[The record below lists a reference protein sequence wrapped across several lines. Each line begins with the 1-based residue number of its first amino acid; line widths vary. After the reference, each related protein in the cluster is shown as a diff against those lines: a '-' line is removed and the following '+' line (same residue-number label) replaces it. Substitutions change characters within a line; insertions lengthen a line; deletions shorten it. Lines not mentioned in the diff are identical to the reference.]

1 MYADRY
7 HSTASRPAG
16 AGAALL
22 ISGTIIL
29 GLYYAGPKIGPGGIT
44 TILTG
49 KNIPITPITEPKPV
63 DPEPQP
69 RRPIEQRTPVTTPR
83 PYIPDPVIDLG
94 TGPTIAGTDV
104 IGPVTLDP
112 PGPVGPVS
120 GGGGTIVD
128 PPRPPV
134 MVGPSVD
141 PRFADALQPPYPPG
155 EIRAGTEGSVTAR
168 VLIGADGRVKAIDIV
183 KSPSDGLSEATRKQ
197 ALTRWRFKPATR
209 DGVPVEGWKMMTL
222 RFQIVE

>member
-49 KNIPITPITEPKPV
+49 TNIPVVEPKPD
-63 DPEPQP
+63 DPEPVRQTE
-69 RRPIEQRTPVTTPR
+69 RRKPVTTPL
-83 PYIPDPVIDLG
+83 PYTPDPLVDVR
-94 TGPTIAGTDV
+94 TDRPAVAGTDV
-104 IGPVTLDP
+104 IGPVTIDP
-112 PGPVGPVS
+112 PGPIGPIGPVS
-120 GGGGTIVD
+120 GGGGATVE

-141 PRFADALQPPYPPG
+141 PRFADALQPPYPPA

-168 VLIGADGRVKAIDIV
+168 VLIGTDGRVKAIDIV
-183 KSPSDGLSEATRKQ
+183 KSPSAGLAEATRRQ
-197 ALTRWRFKPATR
+197 ALARWRFKPATR
-209 DGVPVEGWKMMTL
+209 DGVPVEGWKTMTL